1 MKLQFLG
8 TSAGVP
14 TKQRNVT
21 GLALSESEGK
31 GWYLIDCGEAT
42 QHQLL
47 HTRLTL
53 NTLHAIF
60 ITHVHGDHSYG
71 LPGMLASAAMNGRK
85 TPLKIIAPA
94 AIQHWLTATILHT
107 ELYLPYELEFIDAAS
122 LPCVEFDQLTVT
134 TTALSHRVPCY
145 GYSFTETTVSTQ
157 LDTAKLQRD
166 GIPRGPLWGQIKQ
179 GIDVEVAGSRVIAQH
194 YLLPTSAPRKIVVAG
209 DNDTPQLLTDTCR
222 DTDMLVHEATYTQAV
237 AEKVGSGPMHS
248 YAAQIA
254 GFAETIKLPHL
265 VLTHFSS
272 RYQENGPATVRDIY
286 NEAKAAYHGQ
296 LFLARDFAEFE
307 LHKDGQLFELSNTVD
322 K

>member
-47 HTRLTL
+47 HTPLTL
-53 NTLHAIF
+53 NTLKAIF

-71 LPGMLASAAMNGRK
+71 LPGILASAAMNGRK
-85 TPLKIIAPA
+85 TPLTIVAPA
-94 AIQHWLTATILHT
+94 AIQQWLAATVLHT
-107 ELYLPYELEFIDAAS
+107 QLYLPYELEFIDADT
-122 LPCVEFDQLTVT
+122 LPDVKFEQLTVS

-145 GYSFTETTVSTQ
+145 GYSFQEIAASTN
-157 LDTAKLQRD
+157 LDIVKLQQD

-179 GIDVEVAGSRVIAQH
+179 GLDVEVNGKKVSAQH
-194 YLLPTSAPRKIVVAG
+194 YLQQGHPPQKIVVAG
-209 DNDTPQLLTDTCR
+209 DNDSPQLLAETCR
-222 DTDMLVHEATYTQAV
+222 DCSVLVHEATYTQAV
-237 AEKVGSGPMHS
+237 ADKVGSGPMHS

-254 GFAETIKLPHL
+254 AFAESIKLPHL

-272 RYQENGPATVRDIY
+272 RYQEHGPATVRDIY
-286 NEAKAAYHGQ
+286 DEAKTQYHGQ
-296 LFLARDFAEFE
+296 LYLARDFAEF
-307 LHKDGQLFELSNTVD
+307 QLQRNGDFAEVIAE
-322 K
+322 